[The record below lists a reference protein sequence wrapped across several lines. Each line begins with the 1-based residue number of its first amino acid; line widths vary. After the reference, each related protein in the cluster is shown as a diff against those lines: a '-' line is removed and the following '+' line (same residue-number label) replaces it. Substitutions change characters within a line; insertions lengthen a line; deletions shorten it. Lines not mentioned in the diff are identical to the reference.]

1 MFDEQQQAT
10 AKQQELRTNITNID
24 NTINNY
30 NMIGGA
36 KINEGELN
44 KQKQS
49 FDDELTAISANSQQ
63 IAVKLAEFEKKKT
76 EKAQELAD
84 LEAKEKGT
92 KNKKT

>member
-1 MFDEQQQAT
+1 
-10 AKQQELRTNITNID
+10 
-24 NTINNY
+24 
-30 NMIGGA
+30 MIGGA

-49 FDDELTAISANSQQ
+49 FDDELAAISANSQQ

-84 LEAKEKGT
+84 LEAKEKGA